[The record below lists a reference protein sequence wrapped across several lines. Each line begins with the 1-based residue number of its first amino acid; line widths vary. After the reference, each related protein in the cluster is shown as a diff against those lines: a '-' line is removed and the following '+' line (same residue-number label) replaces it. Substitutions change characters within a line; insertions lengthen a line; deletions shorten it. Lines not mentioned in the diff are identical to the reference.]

1 MTGIEILLL
10 IFVLVGVLIA
20 ASLVRAVSPFIIN
33 AVVGLVVLFLAQ
45 AVFGFSVAVTPI
57 VLVIVALGG
66 VPGSVIVLVLSLL
79 GIAFVP

>member
-57 VLVIVALGG
+57 VLMIVALGG

>member
-1 MTGIEILLL
+1 MTGIEILVL